1 MGKYDFW
8 RNRSNAYGNS
18 IAESMKNNTISA
30 INNTFADSPFY
41 KELMINNVL
50 TPCRVEST
58 DKSFKKK
65 LLFMSNNSNKIGNL
79 LTLDNDT
86 WMIIDYQNNGVMPVG
101 LIHKCNQLLKWK
113 DMDDNLQQIYC
124 IITNEI
130 KIVDGT
136 KEDKFMILPSGKFNI
151 ILPVNVHVNKLKRD
165 NRFIFNNSA
174 WMAVFIDRKSNDG
187 LVLIT
192 VEEDEIKTTDDMV
205 NEIADNHQYVYS
217 IEILNNNITL
227 QVNESTEL
235 NVLTKKDGIIVISPI
250 LSYESSDEDVAIVEN
265 GVVTG
270 ISDGDCNIIVS
281 YQNVSDSV
289 TVNVQDIIVDN
300 FVLVISGDNSLS
312 IGSTKQ
318 YTCKVYNNGIL
329 DESKFVVFSLSN
341 NLADIISQDNNVC
354 SIKAKN
360 NVGTTILTA
369 TLVDDLNIVTTMSI
383 SITSLW

>member
-18 IAESMKNNTISA
+18 IAESMKNNTIDA

-41 KELMINNVL
+41 KELMINNIL

-65 LLFMSNNSNKIGNL
+65 LLFLSNNINEIGNL

-101 LIHKCNQLLKWK
+101 LIHKCNHLLKWK
-113 DMDDNLQQIYC
+113 DTDDNLQQHYC
-124 IITNEI
+124 IITNET

-136 KEDKFMILPSGKFNI
+136 KEDKFIILPFGKFNI
-151 ILPVNVHVNKLKRD
+151 ILPINIHVNNIMRD

-174 WMAVFIDRKSNDG
+174 WKIVFIDKKSSDG
-187 LVLIT
+187 LILIT
-192 VEEDEIKTTDDMV
+192 VEEDEIKSTDDMV
-205 NEIADNHQYVYS
+205 SEIADNNQYVYS
-217 IEILNNNITL
+217 VEILNNDMTL
-227 QVNESTEL
+227 QVNESVEL
-235 NVLTKKDGIIVISPI
+235 DVLAKKDGIIVLSPT
-250 LSYESSDEDVAIVEN
+250 LFYESSNENVAIVEGN
-265 GVVTG
+265 IITG
-270 ISDGDCNIIVS
+270 ISVGDCSITVS

-289 TVNVQDIIVDN
+289 MINVQDIIVDN

-318 YTCKVYNNGIL
+318 YICKVYNNGIL
-329 DESKFVVFSLSN
+329 DMSKFVVFSLSN
-341 NLADIISQDNNVC
+341 DLANIASQDNNIC
-354 SIKAKN
+354 TIKAQN
-360 NVGTTILTA
+360 NVGTVGLIA
-369 TLVDDLNIVTTMSI
+369 TLIDDVNITTSMDI